1 MSDTPNPPRKIIH
14 IDMDAFF
21 ASIEQRDNPDLRGK
35 PVAVGGSEARG
46 VVAAA
51 SYEARKFG
59 VRSAMPSVTAKR
71 LCPHLIFTRARF
83 DVYKEVS
90 NQIRAI
96 FLDYTELV
104 EPLSL
109 DEAYLDVT
117 INHKNMR
124 SATLIAEEIRQRIF
138 ETTQLTA
145 SAGVS
150 YNKFIAKMASDVNKP
165 NGIKV
170 IKPDEAEVFLLEL
183 PIERFYG
190 IGKVTAKKMKSI
202 GIHKGEDLIKLTK
215 AELSKRFGK
224 AGAWYFHIVRGED
237 DRIVNP
243 NRIRKSIGAEETFSQ
258 DLDDIEDMKAALLPL
273 AEDILRYAT
282 KSENFGKTLTL
293 KLKTPDFQTFTRSKT
308 FLRELKSIAEILPIA
323 YELLNS
329 GLEATEG
336 KVRLLGLSFSH
347 LSKQELQNNSGA
359 GMQLEMDF

>member
-1 MSDTPNPPRKIIH
+1 MRKIIH

-21 ASIEQRDNPDLRGK
+21 ASIEQRDNPALRGK
-35 PVAVGGSEARG
+35 PVAVGGSELRG

-71 LCPHLIFTRARF
+71 LCPDLIFTRGRF
-83 DVYKEVS
+83 DAYQAVS
-90 NQIRAI
+90 KQIRAI
-96 FLDYTELV
+96 FLDYTDLV

-117 INHKNMR
+117 ENHKKMA

-150 YNKFIAKMASDVNKP
+150 FNKFIAKVASDVNKP
-165 NGIKV
+165 NGITV
-170 IKPDEAEVFLLEL
+170 IRPHEAEAFLNKL

-190 IGKVTAKKMKSI
+190 IGKVTAKKMKAM
-202 GIHKGEDLIKLTK
+202 GIHSGEDLKKVAKIDLQRK
-215 AELSKRFGK
+215 FGK
-224 AGAWYFHIVRGED
+224 AGSWYFHIVRGED
-237 DRIVNP
+237 DRVVNP
-243 NRIRKSIGAEETFSQ
+243 HRIRKSIGAEETFSV
-258 DLDDIEDMKAALLPL
+258 DLDNIEDMKAALIPL
-273 AEDILRYAT
+273 AEDILKYA
-282 KSENFGKTLTL
+282 SRHENYGRTLTL
-293 KLKTPDFQTFTRSKT
+293 KLKTPDFQSFTRSKT
-308 FLRELKSIAEILPIA
+308 FLRELKTLGEVLQVA
-323 YELLNS
+323 YELLPL
-329 GLEATEG
+329 GLEATQG

-347 LSKQELQNNSGA
+347 LTQQDTSNNGNT